1 VNKYIDILTKVL
13 SGKYTT
19 DKYDIESTGSI
30 DISLKLVDGKIT
42 ILFGTNRPVVI
53 AKYIIRLKLPIQ
65 SIEIVDDYMYIQPEG
80 WRAIPIS
87 LKDLSN
93 DK

>member
-1 VNKYIDILTKVL
+1 MNKYLDILSKVL

-30 DISLKLVDGKIT
+30 DISLKLVNNKIT
-42 ILFGTNRPVVI
+42 ILFGANRPVVI

-65 SIEIVDDYMYIQPEG
+65 SIEIVDDYMYIHPEG

-87 LKDLSN
+87 IKDISS